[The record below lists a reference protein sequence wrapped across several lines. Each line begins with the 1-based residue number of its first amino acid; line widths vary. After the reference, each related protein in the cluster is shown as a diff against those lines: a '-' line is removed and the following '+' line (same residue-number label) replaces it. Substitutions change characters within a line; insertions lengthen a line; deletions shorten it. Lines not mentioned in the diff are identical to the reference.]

1 MVTPVALDSI
11 GWKYYFVYAGVA
23 FCIPISVYF
32 LFPETM
38 GRNLEEIDL
47 MFRESPSVLATA
59 RFAKTRPIAMPQE
72 FVADDDQ
79 KGGVVHGSILEK

>member
-1 MVTPVALDSI
+1 MVTPIALNTI
-11 GWKYYFVYAGVA
+11 GWKYYLVYAAVA

-38 GRNLEEIDL
+38 GRNLEEIDM

-72 FVADDDQ
+72 YVNE
-79 KGGVVHGSILEK
+79 KSGVEHHGSDLEK